1 MMAAH
6 NNLKAFQD
14 SAVKN
19 DLAALSWLNRLVELN
34 LCAFKYENV
43 PETIDLR
50 YLEKTLCEKAA
61 VVWFRDDVTGEL
73 LALQAVSSGGFDVY
87 GNPMRRQAIGYNGYN
102 RQLSYEDSV
111 IMWNNY
117 QRVPS
122 FPVLLNYARVLADLD
137 RTIEVNVNGQKTPK
151 IIRCTKDQYLT
162 FKNLQLKSDG
172 NQNWIFMDNDLNP
185 DALSVFDMT
194 VPFVADKLYNIKN
207 RIWADAL
214 SFIGIPANSIEKA
227 ERVNLL
233 ELELSNA
240 STEAQRY
247 TKLISRQEALKRVN
261 EKFGTDIK
269 VSFRFNQEV
278 DPNGR
283 IYSAASSD
291 PDELSA
297 AAEAE

>member
-1 MMAAH
+1 MAAH

-19 DLAALSWLNRLVELN
+19 DLTALSWLNRLVELN
-34 LCAFKYENV
+34 LCAFKWENV
-43 PETIDLR
+43 PDSVDVR

-61 VVWFRDDVTGEL
+61 AVWFQDEVTGEL
-73 LALQAVSSGGFDVY
+73 LALQGVTDGSFDVY
-87 GNPMRRQAIGYNGYN
+87 GNPMLRRGIGYNGYN
-102 RQLSYEDSV
+102 VQLDYTNSV

-122 FPVLLNYARVLADLD
+122 FPVLLNYARILADLD
-137 RTIEVNVNGQKTPK
+137 RTIEVNVNNQKTPK

-194 VPFVADKLYNIKN
+194 VPFVADKLYDIKN

-214 SFIGIPANSIEKA
+214 GFIGIPANSIEKA

-247 TKLISRQEALKRVN
+247 TKLISRQEAVKQIN
-261 EKFGTDIK
+261 ERFGTNIK
-269 VSFRFNQEV
+269 VSFRFEQEV
-278 DPNGR
+278 DQDGR
-283 IYSAASSD
+283 IHDAAQTD
-291 PDELSA
+291 TAELPSPA
-297 AAEAE
+297 QAE